1 MKRNKVIIAGG
12 SGFIGQ
18 SLAQFLDESGYDVVI
33 LSRSGTAEHGRA
45 VAWDGRTLGDWAREL
60 EGAAALVNLA
70 GRNVSCRY
78 TVKNKREM
86 NRSRVD
92 STVVLGQAIRN
103 CTDPPTAWVQASTT
117 AILGDRG
124 DQWLDESTLP
134 GDGYPTETS
143 LLWEH
148 AFEHS
153 PTPRVRRVVLRISF
167 VLGAEGGALGHLRR
181 ITRLCLGGAVGD
193 GRQYI
198 SWIHQHDLNRIIL
211 RAIEDDNVHGLYN
224 ATGLNP
230 VTNAQFMAT
239 MRNILRRPWCPPT
252 PAPLVRLGAWLMGT
266 WGNLAL
272 WGRRVQ
278 PRRLIDEGFKFAFD
292 DVEVALR
299 DLLKDE
305 TTDAHRQHE
314 VPRKDAKAQK
324 CEEGVVRWHQECL
337 HGDS

>member
-18 SLAQFLDESGYDVVI
+18 SLTPCLEDAGYEVVI
-33 LSRSGTAEHGRA
+33 LTRGGNIKHGRQ
-45 VAWDGRTLGDWAREL
+45 VLWNGLTLGNWAREL
-60 EGAAALVNLA
+60 EQAVAVVNLA

-78 TVKNKREM
+78 TAANKKDM

-103 CTDPPTAWVQASTT
+103 CTDPPTVWVQASTT
-117 AILGDRG
+117 AIFGDRG
-124 DQWLDESTLP
+124 DAWLDESSLP

-153 PTPRVRRVVLRISF
+153 PTPGVRRVLLRISF
-167 VLGAEGGALGHLRR
+167 VLGQNGGALQPLRH
-181 ITRLCLGGAVGD
+181 ITRFFLGGTVGS
-193 GRQYI
+193 GEQYI
-198 SWIHQHDLNRIIL
+198 SWIHERDLQRIVL
-211 RAIEDDNVHGLYN
+211 RAIEDERMHGLYN

-230 VTNAQFMAT
+230 VRNADFMAK
-239 MRNILRRPWCPPT
+239 MRTITGRPWCPPT
-252 PAPLVRLGAWLMGT
+252 PALIVRFGAWLMGT

-278 PRRLIDEGFKFAFD
+278 PRRLIDEGFRFEFD

-299 DLLKDE
+299 DLLEKKVE
-305 TTDAHRQHE
+305 ISHRVIE
-314 VPRKDAKAQK
+314 NTEKMRAKTQK
-324 CEEGVVRWHQECL
+324 CNERVIGWH
-337 HGDS
+337 